1 MWSDSHPAR
10 ARRASPGT
18 GRAADPSRRG
28 GRRGQR
34 DSGED
39 SRLDPA
45 SETPADPESVAR
57 QIVLRKLSA
66 QARTRHE
73 LASALAAKRVPD
85 DAATTILDRFTEL
98 GLIDD
103 GQFARDWVESR
114 QNRRSLS
121 RSALRRELQ
130 TRGVDAEHIAEA
142 LAPVGS
148 EEELTA
154 ARQLVEKKLRSME
167 RLEPAVRYRRLAGAL
182 GRRGFGSGVITTVLD
197 ELPRAAPVDGP

>member
-1 MWSDSHPAR
+1 MRSDSHSAR

-18 GRAADPSRRG
+18 SQKGDPARHRGSRGLRDTDEDP
-28 GRRGQR
+28 QV
-34 DSGED
+34 DSG
-39 SRLDPA
+39 
-45 SETPADPESVAR
+45 SEAPADPESVAR
-57 QIVLRKLSA
+57 QIVLRKLAA

-73 LASALAAKRVPD
+73 LAAALAAKRVPD
-85 DAATTILDRFTEL
+85 EAATSVLDRFTEL

-114 QNRRSLS
+114 QGRRSLS

-130 TRGVDAEHIAEA
+130 TKGVDAEQIAEA

-154 ARQLVEKKLRSME
+154 ARQLVEKKLRSMG
-167 RLEPAVRYRRLAGAL
+167 RFDPAVR
-182 GRRGFGSGVITTVLD
+182 
-197 ELPRAAPVDGP
+197 